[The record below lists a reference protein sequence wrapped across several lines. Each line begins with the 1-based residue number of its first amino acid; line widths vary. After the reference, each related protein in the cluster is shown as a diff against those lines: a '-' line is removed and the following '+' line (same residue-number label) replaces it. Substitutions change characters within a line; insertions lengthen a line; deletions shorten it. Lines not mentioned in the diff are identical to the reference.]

1 MVRKH
6 KGGCLRCLLVLS
18 TNLGTEGT
26 PVHTY
31 TGLLIHTSGAVLS
44 QPTWLCTPLAGPQT
58 PLTDQIRVVG
68 ECLLT
73 VLTPTGAALHW
84 AAL

>member
-1 MVRKH
+1 M
-6 KGGCLRCLLVLS
+6 
-18 TNLGTEGT
+18 GTEGT